1 MSVWVSI
8 FPTSLSTLS
17 EAKTSSLE
25 TNLDLKECDGGYLHT
40 THVIWFTASWQVLYL
55 MIAKFWR
62 FQILGSTID
71 SVSEVPLDK
80 CMDTIRHHLCR
91 MIFVKFLFII
101 KGRIQVVWVR
111 PPTMSSKSP
120 QALQSNLS
128 LSINSAQRFNQDTSW
143 QPSGP
148 SLLRLQMIKTI
159 VNSCRF
165 KGSSSDE
172 PRRVQVLDLYC
183 LTRFESE
190 GSGGGDVY

>member
-1 MSVWVSI
+1 
-8 FPTSLSTLS
+8 
-17 EAKTSSLE
+17 
-25 TNLDLKECDGGYLHT
+25 
-40 THVIWFTASWQVLYL
+40 
-55 MIAKFWR
+55 
-62 FQILGSTID
+62 
-71 SVSEVPLDK
+71 
-80 CMDTIRHHLCR
+80 
-91 MIFVKFLFII
+91 
-101 KGRIQVVWVR
+101 
-111 PPTMSSKSP
+111 MSSESP

-148 SLLRLQMIKTI
+148 SLLQLQMIKTI